1 MNKMYLAKKAKELC
15 QIERLSADEI
25 AKRLGISRRTVF
37 NWIKQFDWKKP
48 SPQPLEFWELQK
60 AASLMLKS
68 IEQDTEGKI
77 PKSTISEMMK
87 FVDYITGKGI
97 AEAKKQKPEE
107 NPKEIPHEIIRQI
120 EGDILGLRFPED
132 E

>member
-1 MNKMYLAKKAKELC
+1 MNKMYLAKKAKELY
-15 QIERLSADEI
+15 QIENLSADEI

-48 SPQPLEFWELQK
+48 APQPLEFWELQK

-77 PKSTISEMMK
+77 PKSTISEMIK

-97 AEAKKQKPEE
+97 AEAKKQKSEE
-107 NPKEIPHEIIRQI
+107 KPKEISHEI
-120 EGDILGLRFPED
+120 EGEILGLR
-132 E
+132 